1 MTTITEHEAAL
12 KFEQYASIV
21 EQVNAIKATVPE
33 LAELEK
39 QAEAV
44 KKEIQDFAK
53 ETGEDFSAFGYEVKL
68 SERDS
73 WDTKK
78 LPGFAVAHPEL
89 NALKSTITVAT
100 VRKAK

>member
-1 MTTITEHEAAL
+1 METEISL
-12 KFEQYASIV
+12 KFAQYASLID
-21 EQVNAIKATVPE
+21 QINAIKATVPH

-39 QAEAV
+39 EADAI
-44 KKEIQDFAK
+44 KKEIQDYAK
-53 ETGEDFSAFGYEVKL
+53 DTGEDCEAFGYECHL

-78 LPGFAVAHPEL
+78 LPGFAIAHPEL
-89 NALKSTITVAT
+89 NALKTTITVAT